1 MRKLLVAAMTA
12 GLLAVGGS
20 AMADVAG
27 TGEGT
32 STNPNNNQV
41 DCDRSST
48 AQRAKVPGSGITVAA
63 NGNQSAPQNG
73 GAIVVCNDAATN
85 NGAPA
90 PIQGR
95 IILSGGTG
103 GGYVAADGDAN
114 NPPEAQGWARAD
126 IGSSPQIRCGGAE
139 GGGYN
144 AENPGAGA
152 SQANC
157 G

>member
-32 STNPNNNQV
+32 SDNQANCDKSNN
-41 DCDRSST
+41 SSIT
-48 AQRAKVPGSGITVAA
+48 RANVPGSGIWVSGQGSQT
-63 NGNQSAPQNG
+63 APQNG
-73 GAIVVCNDAATN
+73 GALVVCNESATN

-95 IILSGGTG
+95 VILSGGTG

-114 NPPEAQGWARAD
+114 NAPEAQGWARAD
-126 IGSSPQIRCGGAE
+126 IGSSPQIRCGGP
-139 GGGYN
+139 GGGGFN
-144 AENPGAGA
+144 AENPNNG